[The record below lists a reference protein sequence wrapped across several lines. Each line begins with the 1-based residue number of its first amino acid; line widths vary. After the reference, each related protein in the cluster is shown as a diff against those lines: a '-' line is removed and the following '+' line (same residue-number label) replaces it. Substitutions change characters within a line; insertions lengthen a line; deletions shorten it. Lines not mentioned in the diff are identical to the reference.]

1 MKVTEKSKNIIEH
14 LKKVKDEKGITFQ
27 EISDK
32 TAENH
37 EYVSVSTIKNV
48 FSDNDKHVH
57 DYNKTIKPI
66 ARVLIGDIDDDT
78 YPIAGS
84 YAAISEYKDVIIE
97 KLEEQIKILLAQK
110 EASSK
115 KHKER
120 EQLLIEQLDF
130 YKEQIKFKDSQIK
143 RYEENIDRKDK
154 AIKEW
159 LIKEE

>member
-1 MKVTEKSKNIIEH
+1 MKIAEKSKNIIEH
-14 LKKVKDEKGITFQ
+14 LKVVKEEKGITFQ

-32 TAENH
+32 TAENR

-66 ARVLIGDIDDDT
+66 ARVLIGDIDDN

-84 YAAISEYKDVIIE
+84 YAAISEYKSEIIE
-97 KLEEQIKILLAQK
+97 KLEEQIKVLMAQK

-120 EQLLIEQLDF
+120 EAFLMEQLDF
-130 YKEQIKFKDSQIK
+130 YKEQIKFKDAEIK
-143 RYEENIDRKDK
+143 RFQENIDRKDK
-154 AIKEW
+154 AIKKW